1 MFVNTSANVIVDRP
15 AAEVFDF
22 ATDMENFHKVFTG
35 WGPIPGNKSVEQL
48 DRGKPKPG
56 SRRRILNTD
65 GSVVLEEIHQF
76 SRPTA
81 HRYRIIGGL
90 PLPLRALVN
99 YADAAWYFKQVDGGT
114 SITWEY
120 KFKLINIA
128 ALPATIAIV
137 KIPFQRAMQRCLNNV
152 RIEIEKVNS

>member
-90 PLPLRALVN
+90 PLPLRARHSTHGRARPICDRRRLL
-99 YADAAWYFKQVDGGT
+99 
-114 SITWEY
+114 S
-120 KFKLINIA
+120 L
-128 ALPATIAIV
+128 ATM
-137 KIPFQRAMQRCLNNV
+137 PFTLLRSKPRTGS
-152 RIEIEKVNS
+152 E